1 MTLRL
6 VSYNIRKG
14 GRRRSRLISEVL
26 RQLDPDLVVLQEA
39 IDPGVVVEVG
49 HEINAHVVLAAPG
62 RSVAVLS
69 RMGELEASWHRGSHG
84 PRYAEVRLPSI
95 DARLLGLHL
104 TAGLSGRGER
114 RRAREAEQILA
125 TVAGGSGAAACVVLA
140 GDFNA
145 VAPGDLPAVR
155 RLPTWIRI
163 LLRVDG
169 GISTRVMQRLLAAGF
184 IDAYRRRNPDAPGA
198 TVPSDA
204 PAVRLDY
211 FLLGSDVA
219 PRLVECRVAVTDPV
233 LLAAASDHLPIILE
247 LTTEPPPEPPGDERE
262 DATDQQRDGPAPGN
276 PRNGER
282 ATMRP

>member
-6 VSYNIRKG
+6 VSYNIRRG

-26 RQLDPDLVVLQEA
+26 RRLDPDLVVLQEA
-39 IDPGVVVEVG
+39 IDPWVVAEVG
-49 HEINAHVVLAAPG
+49 REIGAGVILAAPG

-69 RMGELEASWHRGSHG
+69 RMGELEASWHRGTHG
-84 PRYAEVRLPSI
+84 PRYAEVQLPSI

-114 RRAREAEQILA
+114 RRAREAEQVLA
-125 TVAGGSGAAACVVLA
+125 TVAGGSGAAARVVLA

-155 RLPTWIRI
+155 QLPAWIRI

-169 GISTRVMQRLLAAGF
+169 GISTRVMQRLLGAGF
-184 IDAYRRRNPDAPGA
+184 VDAFRLRNPDTPGA

-211 FLLGSDVA
+211 VLLGASVA
-219 PRLVECRVAVTDPV
+219 PRLIECRVVGADPV
-233 LLAAASDHLPIILE
+233 LLAAASDHLPILVE
-247 LTTEPPPEPPGDERE
+247 LATELPSDAHE
-262 DATDQQRDGPAPGN
+262 DATDQQRDAGAHRHT
-276 PRNGER
+276 RNEER
-282 ATMRP
+282 GTMRP